1 MIALVLGGV
10 VAVALGG
17 LMLAGGGES
26 GVETVHGV
34 PVEVLDRVIARVSRH
49 EGTFDSMNLNGSGA
63 GMEFGILQWSQR
75 PGQLGV
81 LLTAMAQADPERFV
95 ATFGPHSRE
104 LLAATRTASMGP
116 VGEAVLWKEPWVSRF
131 RAAGRDPVWQQ
142 VQVALAR
149 GGEHMR
155 GAVEAWKVLGVA
167 DQRALAL
174 SFDTSVQQGP
184 RFAVR
189 LAREVAGRGIADTE
203 RRLWAY
209 AEGGAAP
216 FRRTTAPERPHP
228 APHIRWVRHGE
239 REWRAWAG
247 EVDLWAAVSGR
258 RRRLLPLGGSQSSR
272 QPTSKL
278 GYAARHD
285 RAGDR

>member
-1 MIALVLGGV
+1 MGSEGAAGPAGAGAPGACSVIALVLGGV
-10 VAVALGG
+10 VAMALGG
-17 LMLAGGGES
+17 LMLAGGGED

-34 PVEVLDRVIARVSRH
+34 PVAVLDRVIARVSRH

-81 LLTAMAQADPERFV
+81 LLTAMAQTDPERFL

-104 LLAATRTASMGP
+104 LLAATRAAGLGP
-116 VGEAVLWKEPWVSRF
+116 VGGAVLWREPWVSRF
-131 RAAGRDPVWQQ
+131 QAAGRDPVWQR

-155 GAVEAWKVLGVA
+155 GAVEAWRVLGVA
-167 DQRALAL
+167 EERALVL
-174 SFDTSVQQGP
+174 CFDTSVQQGP

-189 LAREVAGRGIADTE
+189 LAREVAGRGVADPE

-209 AEGGAAP
+209 AEGGATP
-216 FRRTTAPERPHP
+216 FRRTTAPEK
-228 APHIRWVRHGE
+228 AWMNAHIRWVRHGE

-247 EVDLWAAVSGR
+247 EFDLWAAVWR
-258 RRRLLPLGGSQSSR
+258 RRVRLLR
-272 QPTSKL
+272 C
-278 GYAARHD
+278 
-285 RAGDR
+285 